1 MEMND
6 TQVSDVSSDTS
17 APEIQTDTTQALNVD
32 STQAQSQEF
41 GQDEAVDAPKA
52 PSPFAGGK
60 EKFKVNGQEKEW
72 DWNTTK
78 KYAQLGY
85 AGQQALEKAHATETK
100 AKQSM
105 QNLYAQINQLAV
117 SDPEGLIRMFN
128 PKYQGTSSRQ
138 MAAQG
143 AQTEQGQTTE
153 QGYDPRDQKIQE
165 LEQRTQSFE
174 QMIEKQ
180 AVEEERK
187 AIATEMEEAIKQYPE
202 LNSEINREY
211 VKAQYKRAL
220 MKGIEGIT
228 IDDVAFHVSQKIKES
243 KDAEVKAKQ
252 AQLQQNKQKAPVTA
266 GSVGSTGGSTKPM
279 SRADVMKLAGRQV

>member
-1 MEMND
+1 MD
-6 TQVSDVSSDTS
+6 TNIDIQSSDASSDISTQ
-17 APEIQTDTTQALNVD
+17 ATQTDTSTENLSVDQTQ
-32 STQAQSQEF
+32 TQSQEF
-41 GQDEAVDAPKA
+41 GQDEATEAPKA

-143 AQTEQGQTTE
+143 AQTEQGQATE

-180 AVEEERK
+180 AVEE
-187 AIATEMEEAIKQYPE
+187 
-202 LNSEINREY
+202 
-211 VKAQYKRAL
+211 
-220 MKGIEGIT
+220 
-228 IDDVAFHVSQKIKES
+228 
-243 KDAEVKAKQ
+243 
-252 AQLQQNKQKAPVTA
+252 
-266 GSVGSTGGSTKPM
+266 
-279 SRADVMKLAGRQV
+279 